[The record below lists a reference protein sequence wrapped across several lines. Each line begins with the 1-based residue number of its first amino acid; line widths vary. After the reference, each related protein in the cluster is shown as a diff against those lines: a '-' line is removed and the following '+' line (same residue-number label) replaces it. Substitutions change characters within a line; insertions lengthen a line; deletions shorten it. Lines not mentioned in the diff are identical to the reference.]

1 MTHSVPL
8 TWVLGGHALA
18 PLGTAIPPRSPS
30 PRMTSHPPTHLLL
43 APLHASLPPCSPD
56 LLMGL
61 SCALAIIGVNLLLR
75 RLRHGTYT
83 LDGSFA
89 TVGKGWASLHMNKQ
103 GKKPSKI
110 RQ

>member
-1 MTHSVPL
+1 
-8 TWVLGGHALA
+8 
-18 PLGTAIPPRSPS
+18 
-30 PRMTSHPPTHLLL
+30 
-43 APLHASLPPCSPD
+43 
-56 LLMGL
+56 MGL

-103 GKKPSKI
+103 GKAGTD
-110 RQ
+110 R

>member
-1 MTHSVPL
+1 MG
-8 TWVLGGHALA
+8 LGGPCA
-18 PLGTAIPPRSPS
+18 RSS
-30 PRMTSHPPTHLLL
+30 GHSHPSSPPKSTFNISPTHLLL

-103 GKKPSKI
+103 GKAGTD
-110 RQ
+110 R